1 MKNLHK
7 DTNSI
12 VFQNAF
18 FDFETGKLLS
28 PIKTQNFVI
37 VQVAESFYRGGFNIG
52 AHTQN
57 CDLEITL
64 SLTSGLYCSDLK
76 NVEKLNANEI
86 YLNFKGE
93 KHSLSS
99 KKNCRFQTLAINFKN
114 GEGKEMLYA
123 LKQKCAKQRR
133 LHSQEISDLFTLI
146 ISEFVNQNEPFF
158 KIRLD
163 SLISSV
169 LVSAVRSGNEK
180 TPNSLPTAQEP
191 LFEIVNYIDSHFL
204 EIAALS
210 ELSKKF
216 GYTYSH
222 ICKIFKK
229 GLSVAPKEYVSNK
242 KIEFSKQL
250 ITEGKKFE
258 EIASLLGYSN
268 AYNFSRAF
276 KNKTGLSPSEYKKT
290 YSN

>member
-7 DTNSI
+7 DENSI

-28 PIKTQNFVI
+28 PIKTQNFII
-37 VQVAESFYRGGFNIG
+37 VQVAESFYRGEFDIG
-52 AHTQN
+52 AHPQN

-64 SLTSGLYCSDLK
+64 SLTNGLYCTSDGSSD
-76 NVEKLNANEI
+76 KLNTNEI
-86 YLNFKGE
+86 YLNFKNE
-93 KHSLSS
+93 KHSLLS

-114 GEGKEMLYA
+114 SEYKEMLYA
-123 LKQKCAKQRR
+123 LKQKYPKQRKVY
-133 LHSQEISDLFTLI
+133 SEEIPLLFTHIL
-146 ISEFVNQNEPFF
+146 SEFVVQNEPFF

-163 SLISSV
+163 SLIASV
-169 LVSAVRSGNEK
+169 LISIIRSGRDK
-180 TPNSLPTAQEP
+180 TNLSSPTAENP
-191 LFEIVNYIDSHFL
+191 LFEIANYIDLHFL
-204 EIAALS
+204 EISSLS
-210 ELSKKF
+210 ELSFRF

-229 GLSVAPKEYVSNK
+229 GFGIAPKEYVANK
-242 KIEFSKQL
+242 KIEFSKTL
-250 ITEGKKFE
+250 IKEGKKLE

-276 KNKTGLSPSEYKKT
+276 KNKTGVSPSDYKK
-290 YSN
+290 NAV